1 MDVEYF
7 VNFCSNITKS
17 PDTSCLN
24 GEGDF
29 IPSPA
34 LQRYERTCMRLG
46 YDWNKAEFA
55 FEDVQDPTKGVQV
68 IHYGDDIWCSH
79 PRKLIIHIR
88 CTDNYVV
95 PHDVAVI
102 ENACTYN
109 MYIDTI
115 FSCPLSCGISNRH
128 LCGNQGSCHFDKDSK
143 RAHCYCNEGYYG
155 KDCSYKG
162 NQTTNMGATEY
173 ILLVLFIFEI
183 LIFALMYIL
192 LILIYLL

>member
-1 MDVEYF
+1 M
-7 VNFCSNITKS
+7 I
-17 PDTSCLN
+17 L
-24 GEGDF
+24 
-29 IPSPA
+29 A
-34 LQRYERTCMRLG
+34 YE
-46 YDWNKAEFA
+46 WNKAQFA
-55 FEDVQDPTKGVQV
+55 FEDASDPTKGVLVRQL
-68 IHYGDDIWCSH
+68 GDGSQCGAIKN
-79 PRKLIIHIR
+79 RTLNIHIQ
-88 CTDNYVV
+88 CADNYVV
-95 PHDVAVI
+95 PHDIPVI